1 MFYDVK
7 FHIFEQNIIF
17 CIDNCGLCID
27 ILFLSYIIYVE
38 KKQLNFYLLI
48 NITNI

>member
-27 ILFLSYIIYVE
+27 ILFLSYIIYLE
-38 KKQLNFYLLI
+38 KKTSKFLSLS
-48 NITNI
+48 

>member
-7 FHIFEQNIIF
+7 FHIFEQNVIF

-27 ILFLSYIIYVE
+27 ILFLSYICR
-38 KKQLNFYLLI
+38 KKTSKFLSLN
-48 NITNI
+48 